1 MKPNKSGSD
10 SLPFGRKNFLW
21 MGLGGVTLIVGYAL
35 LWQPHFTDAKEFSL
49 ALYVAPWVILAGVS
63 LLIYSTLVSPK

>member
-1 MKPNKSGSD
+1 MQPNKSKPD
-10 SLPFGRKNFLW
+10 SLPFGRKNFIW
-21 MGLGGVTLIVGYAL
+21 MSIGGLTLLGGYAL

-63 LLIYSTLVSPK
+63 ILVYSTLVSSK